1 MIKKIS
7 TPLLT
12 GIFIWLFSWTYQ
24 SCNYLDID
32 QYITDMQSLDTVFM
46 KRETTQQYLYHVYS
60 YIINP
65 GEYWKDGGIP
75 WVGASDECFATLRES
90 GYTVNYFANNQMDA
104 NDGYYE
110 HWNHYYQGI
119 RSASVFLQRV
129 YECKELNSMEL
140 KEYIGQAQFLRAYY
154 YFELMKQ
161 YGPVCIVPDKG
172 FDLDMP
178 MSEILISR
186 NTWDECVEFVKEE
199 LKKAASNLPQ
209 TNLNTSDFGKPTSG
223 SAYAV
228 LSRLLLYNASDLFNG
243 NTSMAHFVNK
253 KNGQHYINQE
263 YKEEKWAEAAAI
275 AKKVITEYNY
285 ELFTVPADE
294 STPKLA
300 ANGTGDPNFERNY
313 PDGAAGIDPYKS
325 YANIFNG
332 AIPGS
337 ENPEVIFAMP
347 AMTIHSSFGP
357 IWMYGMSSYNI
368 PQKLVDAYLMADG
381 APIDHTVNY
390 PYVTDESTQDS
401 LFSGYILKA
410 GVHGWY
416 LNREM
421 RFYATVGFSGSYYF
435 GTSATDD
442 KYRNFQ
448 AQFYKGGNCS
458 KAYQYMVSSK
468 PNIYCMTGY
477 LCRKFQHPEDHY
489 SSEYGIQKPKIWAEY
504 RLAEIYLNYVEALNN
519 LTQSYNIDGISVSR
533 DVNEIKKYFNMI
545 RYRAGL
551 PGISDADANDPIRMK
566 ELLIR
571 ERQVELAWEGHRY
584 FDVRRLKIADTEE
597 NGPIRGMNVNRGKDD
612 GYYQVVDVKEVSFA
626 YMNFTPRKYFWPL
639 PQDEVIKNT
648 NLDQNPGW

>member
-1 MIKKIS
+1 MLKKIS
-7 TPLLT
+7 TPILT
-12 GIFIWLFSWTYQ
+12 GLLIWLFSWTYQ
-24 SCNYLDID
+24 SCDYLDID
-32 QYITDMQSLDTVFM
+32 QYITDMQSLDTVFQ

-65 GEYWKDGGIP
+65 GVYWKDGGIP
-75 WVGASDECFATLRES
+75 WVAASDECFATLREP

-104 NDGYYE
+104 NDGYYD

-129 YECKELNSMEL
+129 YECQELNSIEL

-161 YGPVCIVPDKG
+161 YGPVCLVPDKG

-178 MSEILISR
+178 MSQILISR
-186 NTWDECVEFVKEE
+186 STWDECVEFVAEE

-209 TNLNTSDFGKPTSG
+209 NNMSNSDFGKPTSG

-228 LSRLLLYNASDLFNG
+228 LSRLYLYNASPLFNG
-243 NTSMAHFVNK
+243 NTSLANFINK
-253 KNGQHYINQE
+253 KTGQHYINQE
-263 YKEEKWAEAAAI
+263 YQEEKWAQAAAI
-275 AKKVITEYNY
+275 AKKVITEYHY
-285 ELFTVPADE
+285 ELLTIPADE
-294 STPKLA
+294 NTPELP
-300 ANGTGDPNFERNY
+300 ANGTGDPNFTRHY
-313 PDGAAGIDPYKS
+313 PDGAAGIDHYKS
-325 YANIFNG
+325 YSNTFNG
-332 AIPGS
+332 SMPGS

-347 AMTIHSSFGP
+347 SMTVHSSFAP
-357 IWMYGMSSYNI
+357 IWMYGMSSYNVT
-368 PQKLVDAYLMADG
+368 QKLVDAYLMADG
-381 APIDHTVNY
+381 APINHTVNY
-390 PYVTDESTQDS
+390 PYVTDESTRDS

-410 GVHGWY
+410 GVYGWY

-421 RFYATVGFSGSYYF
+421 RFYASIGFNGSYYF
-435 GTSATDD
+435 GSSATNDTY
-442 KYRNFQ
+442 KNFQ
-448 AQFYKGGNCS
+448 AEFYKGGNSS
-458 KAYQYMVSSK
+458 KAYRYMISSN
-468 PNIYCMTGY
+468 PNVYCMTGY

-489 SSEYGIQKPKIWAEY
+489 NSSYGIRKPKIWAEY

-519 LTQSYNIDGISVSR
+519 LTRSHTVDGITVSR
-533 DVNEIKKYFNMI
+533 DANEIKKYFNMI
-545 RYRAGL
+545 RYRGGV
-551 PGISDADANDPIRMK
+551 PGITDADANDPARMN

-597 NGPIRGMNVNRGKDD
+597 NGPVRGMNVNKGKDE
-612 GYYQVVDVKEVSFA
+612 GYYQVVDVKEVA
-626 YMNFTPRKYFWPL
+626 YAFMNFTPRKYFWPL